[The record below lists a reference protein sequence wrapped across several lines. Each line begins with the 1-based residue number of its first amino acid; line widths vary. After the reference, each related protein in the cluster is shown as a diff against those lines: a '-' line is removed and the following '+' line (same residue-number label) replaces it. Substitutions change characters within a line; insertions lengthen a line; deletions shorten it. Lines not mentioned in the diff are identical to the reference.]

1 MMSSIS
7 AQPHVQSSFVPQH
20 NTAETKQQPAADK
33 EETEKDSSV
42 KSEDPKLTPLSSQKL
57 SPKDLKQIQQLKSR
71 DLEVKAHEQAHL
83 SAAGSLAMSGAS
95 FTYQTGPNGVR
106 YAVGGEVSISTSSVA
121 GDPAATL
128 RKADAIRRAALA
140 PANPSSQDQIVAGKA
155 TSMAQKASADLI
167 KLTQEEAK
175 ETKADRMG
183 EDNNDEK
190 QLESSDELDSD
201 SVEPTQGSVPGSL
214 LDISV

>member
-1 MMSSIS
+1 MSSIS
-7 AQPHVQSSFVPQH
+7 SQPHVQSSFVPQH
-20 NTAETKQQPAADK
+20 NMAETKQQSGAEK
-33 EETEKDSSV
+33 EEIDKDSSI
-42 KSEDPKLTPLSSQKL
+42 KSEDSKLTKTSPQDL
-57 SPKDLKQIQQLKSR
+57 SPKDLKQIQKLKSR
-71 DLEVKAHEQAHL
+71 DVEVKAHEQAHL

-106 YAVGGEVSISTSSVA
+106 YAVGGEVSISTSSVD

-140 PANPSSQDQIVAGKA
+140 PANPSSQDQVVAGKA
-155 TSMAQKASADLI
+155 TAMAQKASADLI

-175 ETKADRMG
+175 ETKPDKMG
-183 EDNNDEK
+183 DDNKDEK

-201 SVEPTQGSVPGSL
+201 STEPTQISGSL

>member
-1 MMSSIS
+1 MSSIS
-7 AQPHVQSSFVPQH
+7 SQPHVQSSFVSQH
-20 NTAETKQQPAADK
+20 NMAETKQQPGADK
-33 EETEKDSSV
+33 EETDKDSSI
-42 KSEDPKLTPLSSQKL
+42 KSEDSKLKNTSSQEL

-106 YAVGGEVSISTSSVA
+106 YAVGGEVSISTSSVD

-140 PANPSSQDQIVAGKA
+140 PANPSSQDQAVAGKA
-155 TSMAQKASADLI
+155 TAMSQKASADLI

-175 ETKADRMG
+175 EAKVDTTDKDG
-183 EDNNDEK
+183 KDEK
-190 QLESSDELDSD
+190 QVENTAESNN
-201 SVEPTQGSVPGSL
+201 SVEPTQAPGSL

>member
-7 AQPHVQSSFVPQH
+7 PQPHVQSSFVSQH
-20 NTAETKQQPAADK
+20 NMAETKQQSGADK
-33 EETEKDSSV
+33 EETDKDSSI
-42 KSEDPKLTPLSSQKL
+42 KSEDSKLTKTSHQDL
-57 SPKDLKQIQQLKSR
+57 SPKDLKQIQKLKSR

-83 SAAGSLAMSGAS
+83 SAAGSLAMGGAS

-106 YAVGGEVSISTSSVA
+106 YAVGGEVSISTSSVD

-140 PANPSSQDQIVAGKA
+140 PANPSSQDQVVAGKA
-155 TSMAQKASADLI
+155 TAMAQKASADLI

-175 ETKADRMG
+175 ETKPDKMG
-183 EDNNDEK
+183 DDNKDEK

-201 SVEPTQGSVPGSL
+201 STEPTQEPGSL